1 MRSRA
6 GNHLSLLAL
15 AAVLG
20 AAAVAL
26 ADPAVDPAAFAVLL
40 AMVLLAELF
49 STGVGRIQISGSFL
63 GLVVSMAVLGP
74 VHAALIGLLAALV
87 DAVHARPRPAA
98 AVVNVVTW
106 TTSALAG
113 GAAMAQVA
121 DVLSTD
127 VTQPEFSL
135 ALLVGFAVAMAVNM
149 AGSFGFIRV
158 VDGVPLRDQL
168 REVFLPILP
177 TELATSLLAAVIV
190 FAYGRFG
197 PVALGLLGALFFL
210 YLVLVR
216 ELLLSQDR
224 ARELDQRTRELA
236 SLQVGVLTT
245 MLKTL
250 ALRDHMTARHSA
262 AVARYARAL
271 AREAGC
277 DAREQDLVHTAG
289 LLHDIGKFI
298 FPDRILLANTRLDD
312 GDWEIVKRHPY
323 QGARLVGQVDGYG
336 PVADIILSH
345 HERVD
350 GRGYPR
356 GLKGEDIPLLSRCI
370 SVADT
375 YDVMTSRDSY
385 RDPVTPATAI
395 AELRRVAGAQLD
407 ARLVELFTA
416 LHERGELAFGHGDD
430 ADFETELQFERRVSE
445 YAAPRPLRLEA

>member
-1 MRSRA
+1 VRQRVVIVLCLVVLVGALLTSA
-6 GNHLSLLAL
+6 GTWDDRPF
-15 AAVLG
+15 
-20 AAAVAL
+20 
-26 ADPAVDPAAFAVLL
+26 DPVTFGLLL
-40 AMVLLAELF
+40 AMVLLAEGF
-49 STGVGRIQISGSFL
+49 STAVGRIQISGSFL
-63 GLVVSMAVLGP
+63 GLLLSMAILGP
-74 VHAALIGLLAALV
+74 SQAAIVGFAVAAMDIV
-87 DAVHARPRPAA
+87 RERPRPAA
-98 AVVNVVTW
+98 AAVNMASW
-106 TTSALAG
+106 TASAVAG
-113 GAAMAQVA
+113 GVVMLW
-121 DVLSTD
+121 LSGLGTWEIAE
-127 VTQPEFSL
+127 PEFAL
-135 ALLVGFAVAMAVNM
+135 ALLAGFVVAMAVNS
-149 AGSFGFIRV
+149 AASFGFLKA
-158 VDGVPLRDQL
+158 VDGVSLRAQVRDVL
-168 REVFLPILP
+168 VPILP
-177 TELATSLLAAVIV
+177 SELATGLLAAVIL
-190 FAYGRFG
+190 FAYGQVG

-277 DAREQDLVHTAG
+277 DEREQELVHTAG

-298 FPDRILLANTRLDD
+298 FPDRILLASTRLDD

-323 QGARLVGQVDGYG
+323 QGARLVGQIDGYG
-336 PVADIILSH
+336 PVADIILGH

-356 GLKGEDIPLLSRCI
+356 GLKGDEIPLLSRCI

-385 RDPVTPATAI
+385 RDPVPAAAAI
-395 AELRRVAGAQLD
+395 AELQRVAGSQLD
-407 ARLVELFTA
+407 AGLVALFVA

-430 ADFETELQFERRVSE
+430 ADFESELQFERRVSE
-445 YAAPRPLRLEA
+445 YAAPRPLRLAA